1 MTAFASLG
9 SGSKGNATLVDI
21 GGELILVDCGFT
33 LKQAEVRLR
42 RMDVGPGDLSAI
54 VVTHE
59 HADHCGGVAALSHK
73 YAIPVYASYGTLKA
87 ARTELGGS
95 PINTH
100 EMFSIGEVA
109 VMPVIVPHDAREPTQ
124 FVFEHQGIRVGVISD
139 LGQITPFVEAQYQR
153 CNGLMMESN
162 HDRQMLLRGRYPE
175 RVKRRIAGDLGHL
188 SNEQAAGF
196 LSAVCNPGLRVV
208 IGHVSEENNHRDL
221 LEKTFARFR
230 GEVAHLAFADQ
241 DAGMDWVR
249 VSGGGPAG
257 EARSSNASATA

>member
-9 SGSKGNATLVDI
+9 SGSRGNATLVDI

-33 LKQAEVRLR
+33 LKQAEKRLR
-42 RMDVGPGDLSAI
+42 RMAVGPGDLSAI

-73 YAIPVYASYGTLKA
+73 YAIPVFASYGTLKA
-87 ARTELGGS
+87 ARTDLGGS
-95 PINTH
+95 AINTH
-100 EMFSIGEVA
+100 ELFNIGEVA

-124 FVFEHQGIRVGVISD
+124 FVFEHRGVRVGVISD
-139 LGQITPFVEAQYQR
+139 LGQITPYVEAQYQH

-196 LSAVCNPGLRVV
+196 LNAVCNPGLRVV
-208 IGHVSEENNHRDL
+208 IGHVSEENNHPDL
-221 LEKTFARFR
+221 LEETFTRFR
-230 GEVAHLAFADQ
+230 DEVQHLVFADQ
-241 DAGMDWVR
+241 DSGMDWVK
-249 VSGGGPAG
+249 VSSDGPVDKAL
-257 EARSSNASATA
+257 SSNASASA